1 MPVIHLQIYN
11 PFLRE
16 LLILPEIVTMST
28 FETIVIILL
37 GVLFLAVIWMI
48 TDFASLK
55 KDIKEKTSINPD
67 TLKLRLQAYERLTLL
82 AERISLQNLLSR
94 IPNAGLSSRQMQS
107 SLIDAIKQEYDYNIS
122 QQVYVS
128 PELWRAVNN
137 LKEQN
142 IYVVNQLASAMPFQ
156 ASAMDLNKQIIDFL
170 ITNPKASLHNIVL
183 EALNFEAKKIM

>member
-1 MPVIHLQIYN
+1 
-11 PFLRE
+11 
-16 LLILPEIVTMST
+16 MST
-28 FETIVIILL
+28 FETIVVILL
-37 GVLFLAVIWMI
+37 GVIFLAVIWMI
-48 TDFASLK
+48 TDFSALK
-55 KDIKEKTSINPD
+55 KDIKEKTVTNPEA
-67 TLKLRLQAYERLTLL
+67 LKLRLQAYERITLL

-107 SLIDAIKQEYDYNIS
+107 SLIDAIKQEYDYNVS

-142 IYVVNQLASAMPFQ
+142 IYVVNQLAATMPFQ

>member
-1 MPVIHLQIYN
+1 
-11 PFLRE
+11 
-16 LLILPEIVTMST
+16 MST
-28 FETIVIILL
+28 FETIVVILL
-37 GVLFLAVIWMI
+37 GVIFLAVIWMI
-48 TDFASLK
+48 TDFSALK
-55 KDIKEKTSINPD
+55 KDIKEKTVTNPEM
-67 TLKLRLQAYERLTLL
+67 LKLRLQAYERITLL

-94 IPNAGLSSRQMQS
+94 IPNAGLSCRQMQS
-107 SLIDAIKQEYDYNIS
+107 SLIDAIKQEYDYNVS

-142 IYVVNQLASAMPFQ
+142 IYVVNQLAATMPFQ